1 MEAAA
6 SGRSSSHAL
15 LYSMIA
21 AMVLFWSANFIVG
34 KIALRQFP
42 PLLLSGLR
50 IGLATV
56 FILPVYAWQSMSRS
70 GDKWDGQDLPM
81 LMCLGIFGVTLNQLF
96 FVLGLSRTSVAHSAI
111 LIATTPLCVLAIAA
125 GIGQERITTLKAA
138 GMALA
143 MFGVAALNVIPSSG
157 CGSSTGPTLL
167 GDFFVFLAGLTFA
180 LFTVFGKSLSVRHST
195 VTVNTFGYLS
205 GALGLAPMTIWQAR
219 SFEFS
224 KVDAT
229 GWASLAYMALF
240 PSVVCYLIYYHAL
253 KFIPAS
259 RVSALSYLQ
268 PAIATLMA
276 AVTLGERITMPL
288 VAGGAVI
295 FAGVYLTERG

>member
-6 SGRSSSHAL
+6 SGRSPSRAL

-34 KIALRQFP
+34 KVALRQFP

-50 IGLATV
+50 IGLAMV

-70 GDKWDGQDLPM
+70 GHKWDGKDLST
-81 LMCLGIFGVTLNQLF
+81 LMCLGLFGVALNQLF
-96 FVLGLSRTSVAHSAI
+96 FVLGLHYTSVAHSAI
-111 LIATTPLCVLAIAA
+111 LIATTPLCVLVIAA
-125 GIGQERITTLKAA
+125 AIGQERITMLKAG
-138 GMALA
+138 GMVLA
-143 MFGVAALNVIPSSG
+143 MLGVAALNVLPSPGS
-157 CGSSTGPTLL
+157 GSSTGPTLL

-180 LFTVFGKSLSVRHST
+180 LFTVFGKGVSGRHSA
-195 VTVNTFGYLS
+195 VTVNTFGYVS
-205 GALGLAPMTIWQAR
+205 GALGLAPITLWQAR
-219 SFEFS
+219 GFEFHR
-224 KVDAT
+224 VDAA
-229 GWASLAYMALF
+229 GWVSLAYMALF

-259 RVSALSYLQ
+259 RVSAFSYLQ

-276 AVTLGERITMPL
+276 AAALGERITMPL